1 MNSRMR
7 LVFSIGLLGLFCLML
22 PGSLRADA
30 AGQQVLGYLYSGG
43 TFTTIGVPG
52 ATSTSV
58 SGINDAGQI
67 VGSYETGE
75 GEPKGFVDNGGVFT
89 TISLPGATIL
99 SANGIND
106 AGQIVG
112 NLREGD
118 TYQGF
123 LDNGGV
129 FTRISVPGATGTS
142 AANGINDAGQIV
154 GSYRTGDVGAPQGFV
169 DNGGVFTRISVPGAL
184 TSYANGINDAGQI
197 VGTYITAEINGK
209 ELGFVDNGGT
219 FTTISVPGALVLG
232 TVANGINDAGQIVGT
247 YGLELKVDGKTQ
259 GSTTQGFVDNGG
271 VFTTISVSGATPFT
285 GTWATGIN
293 DAGQIVG
300 DYIPSVPAVPEPGTL
315 TLELAGI
322 VIIAAAAT
330 LLRRNQERNTQAV

>member
-30 AGQQVLGYLYSGG
+30 AGQQPLGYLYSGG
-43 TFTTIGVPG
+43 TFITIGVPG
-52 ATSTSV
+52 ATFGTGAN
-58 SGINDAGQI
+58 GINDAGQI
-67 VGSYETGE
+67 VGSYGTE
-75 GEPKGFVDNGGVFT
+75 GEPRAFVDNGGVFT
-89 TISLPGATIL
+89 TITAPGATIL

-112 NLREGD
+112 IQRVGD
-118 TYQGF
+118 MFQGF
-123 LDNGGV
+123 VDNRGT
-129 FTRISVPGATGTS
+129 FTTISVPGATFAGTS
-142 AANGINDAGQIV
+142 ANGINDAGQIV
-154 GSYRTGDVGAPQGFV
+154 
-169 DNGGVFTRISVPGAL
+169 
-184 TSYANGINDAGQI
+184 
-197 VGTYITAEINGK
+197 EINGK

-219 FTTISVPGALVLG
+219 FTTIDVPGALG

-247 YGLELKVDGKTQ
+247 YGLELKVDGKTV

-330 LLRRNQERNTQAV
+330 LRRRS